1 MSRIETPPPAPVDP
15 AVTRAISRA
24 RELLSSWTVAQ
35 YLEWRARSAHPFPKA
50 VTVDPGEPLGDI
62 LRVLAK
68 HNILSAPVIERATGK
83 FSGFVDVGEI
93 LGLFVSRAC
102 RWLEREHGT
111 GYGHERP
118 SLPQNRA
125 NETVGL
131 HPGAPRDSLYS
142 AADDASLLEQLQS
155 TLGEG
160 LFTRTLR
167 AARGDF
173 PESAPRG
180 DGEGIFRG
188 YAQASLQ
195 AVVSAA
201 FMHPMAEPRLRPS
214 AAAGA
219 LACNHRVG
227 VYDWDPAFDDGS
239 RVWDVSKFEVISQSD
254 LVRFLWDRR
263 GDANAAAF
271 LSLAVADFVSLAAR
285 RKNKPASV
293 SRVVAGTKAID
304 AFAHMHFERVSCLGV
319 CDTRGRLVANVS
331 ASDLRGL
338 THERLETMASDVV
351 EFVQG
356 EPENASDARNET
368 NARKRKPVTC
378 LASETV
384 RDVLE
389 RMVSRR
395 VHHVYVCD
403 DERRPVAMVTPND
416 VLGALADVL
425 VEG

>member
-1 MSRIETPPPAPVDP
+1 MSRIETPPPAPEDP

-173 PESAPRG
+173 PESASRG

-239 RVWDVSKFEVISQSD
+239 RVSDVSNFEIISQSD

-271 LSLAVADFVSLAAR
+271 LSLAVADFAPLAAK
-285 RKNKPASV
+285 RKNKPATV
-293 SRVVAGTKAID
+293 SCVVAGTKAID
-304 AFAHMHFERVSCLGV
+304 AFARMHRERVSALGV
-319 CDTRGRLVANVS
+319 CDASGALVANVS

-338 THERLETMASDVV
+338 TPERLGALASDVAD
-351 EFVQG
+351 FVAG
-356 EPENASDARNET
+356 DGNE
-368 NARKRKPVTC
+368 AAGFAAGAAKPVTC

-384 RDVLE
+384 RDVVE